1 MNHEQAC
8 WNYLKLASVADQKGQ
23 WLPRNRLL
31 LMVSITAARAGW
43 LDLADKAR
51 QLLIASNP
59 RHPLNSP
66 LPIANSLN
74 QESVQSLID
83 RYSRQVNYER
93 AEHLVLQSHDAQ
105 SLPPETSEYQ
115 HAWNFSIGCPQTRL
129 ARRFLQK
136 MLEYSDCAV
145 FGGAIMELVLGRH
158 PCTT

>member
-105 SLPPETSEYQ
+105 NLSPETSEYQ
-115 HAWNFSIGCPQTRL
+115 ACLELFHRLSTNTTGSSFS
-129 ARRFLQK
+129 A
-136 MLEYSDCAV
+136 EDA
-145 FGGAIMELVLGRH
+145 
-158 PCTT
+158 